1 MRFGKVV
8 FVVVLLFG
16 SAICVAG
23 QSPVS
28 AEMRAQADAA
38 YQKQDW
44 KTALPL
50 YEAIAAAEPGNPG
63 AKYRFGACLIGLNRF
78 RDAIGPLAH
87 LMTVSPNVVFA
98 TALARAYAG
107 AKETGKMFEVLEQA
121 TKLGGISATT
131 LSGSAEFAAFRSDDK
146 FRELAKRLDVAANP
160 CNGSPEFRQFDFW
173 IGEWDAKNAQ
183 GLTVGSSSI
192 QLILSNCVIFENW
205 NTPVNSGKS
214 FNVFNRN
221 DKKWYQTWVDDKGN
235 INHYTGQ
242 LIDGKMVMVGE
253 SPNVTPRTLLRM
265 TFSKLPDGS
274 VRQLG
279 ESSTDDGKTWS
290 QRYDFTYVRK
300 PDKK

>member
-1 MRFGKVV
+1 MKTCRHV
-8 FVVVLLFG
+8 FAVVLFCG
-16 SAICVAG
+16 TAIFAAG
-23 QSPVS
+23 QSAVS
-28 AEMRAQADAA
+28 VEFRTEADAV

-44 KTALPL
+44 KAALPF
-50 YEAIAAAEPGNPG
+50 YEKIAAAEPYNPG
-63 AKYRFGACLIGLNRF
+63 ARYRLGVCLIGLNRY
-78 RDAIGPLAH
+78 REAIAPLEG
-87 LMTVSPNVVFA
+87 LMTASPNVVFA

-107 AKETGKMFEVLEQA
+107 AKEPGKMFEVLEQA
-121 TKLGGISATT
+121 TKLGGIPETT
-131 LSGSAEFAAFRSDDK
+131 LDGSAEFAALRSDNK
-146 FRELAKRLDVAANP
+146 FQELAKRLDVAANP

-235 INHYTGQ
+235 INHYTGT

-279 ESSTDDGKTWS
+279 ESSTDDGKTWT

-300 PDKK
+300 PGKK